1 MKTKPYTEEQI
12 NYFSFLNYN
21 HVSNYLYGADE
32 TLESIDYA
40 LPIGKELV
48 EQRKRYNKISKMFD
62 RRIRNQEARS
72 ILNPKFLY
80 ENQISVYEDEY
91 DIYII
96 DKDGSSVKWDR
107 DTYEHFKYKKGFRF
121 KHVSKF

>member
-48 EQRKRYNKISKMFD
+48 EQRKRYNKTAK
-62 RRIRNQEARS
+62 
-72 ILNPKFLY
+72 
-80 ENQISVYEDEY
+80 
-91 DIYII
+91 II
-96 DKDGSSVKWDR
+96 DSKIKRMKHKYGRTSINDKFVLTLNEVKDRYYLIDADGSIVEWDR
-107 DTYEHFKYKKGFRF
+107 DTYEHFKGKKGFNY
-121 KHVSKF
+121 VSKF